1 MIDDLDNPYVN
12 IRITDRLS
20 GVAIISQVPYR
31 RKHAERIA
39 RKRNSFRYQYE
50 VVNSRVPKQ

>member
-1 MIDDLDNPYVN
+1 MKDDLDNPYVN

-20 GVAIISQVPYR
+20 GVMHISQVAYR

-39 RKRNSFRYQYE
+39 KKNNSFRFKYE
-50 VVNSRVPKQ
+50 VVNSRVPK